1 MLAQNPF
8 GDVPNE
14 PRPSEYIHWDAE
26 AFAEFQDQLTEDLR
40 SGSRIFGTEFVVAEA
55 LPRAPYRPHDVQIIY
70 RSGYTQP
77 EIHTDKWDIYVVLE
91 GSGTVRIGGER
102 VGWIDGLSPEE
113 QRPQLTGAEE
123 FQVTQGDL
131 VHVPARSWHQV
142 LLEPGESMTYA
153 LINVIE

>member
-1 MLAQNPF
+1 MRKRSQNSRTSSRKICVAAAGYSALSSSSPRRCH
-8 GDVPNE
+8 E
-14 PRPSEYIHWDAE
+14 P
-26 AFAEFQDQLTEDLR
+26 
-40 SGSRIFGTEFVVAEA
+40 
-55 LPRAPYRPHDVQIIY
+55 PYRPHDVQIIY